1 MCLAYG
7 ILETSICKYKALF
20 VNNIIEAVYRK
31 INLNI
36 LKLNIGFGNLKSYLD
51 DLIEFNLIFI
61 FLIDN

>member
-7 ILETSICKYKALF
+7 ILEISICKYKALF